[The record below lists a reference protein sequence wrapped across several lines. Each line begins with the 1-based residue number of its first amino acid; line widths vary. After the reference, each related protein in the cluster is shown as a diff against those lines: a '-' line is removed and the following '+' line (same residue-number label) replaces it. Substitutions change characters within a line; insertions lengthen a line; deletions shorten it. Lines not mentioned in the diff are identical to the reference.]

1 MSLHD
6 RQPNHRTPRTRA
18 KAALLT
24 WCVLSW
30 SLSAGLASSQPAR
43 AKHGLVVAQERIAVE
58 AGLQILKAGGNAV
71 DASVATAFALA
82 VTHPAAGNIGGGGFL
97 LHQPATGTA
106 TAYDFR
112 ERAPAAAHAEMFLE
126 NGVYSASR
134 HHASGLAIGVPGTVA
149 GLHLA
154 WKKQGHLPWRDLL
167 APAIRLARDGF
178 VVSPGLSESLKA
190 VLPRMAASPA
200 AVEQFSKSGRP
211 LEAGDR
217 LRQPALARTLQRIQR
232 HGPEGFYQGTTAQ
245 LIVDEVRKQGGILS
259 LADLADY
266 RAIEREPIRGT
277 YRGVEVISMP
287 PPSSGGIAIVEALNI
302 LEGWPLAE
310 SGFGSALT
318 IHRVTE
324 SLRRAFGDRARYL
337 GDPEANPQM
346 PVARLISKEHAAGLR
361 KTISDRRA
369 SISTPSQFEWPAE
382 SSETTHLSVVD
393 AQGNAVS
400 LTYTLEDSYGSKVV
414 VTGGGFLLNN
424 EMGDFNGQPG
434 KTETNGAIGTAP
446 NLAAPGKRMLSSMS
460 PTILRRDGNLL
471 LVTGSPGGRTIIS
484 TVLGT
489 ILNTIDF
496 GMNAQ
501 EAVDA
506 PRFHHQ
512 WLPDRLQ
519 LEVNGFS
526 ADTLGKLRELG
537 HQTEKIR
544 VQGAAQVIRMNTSAG
559 WLEGG
564 ADRRDPD
571 SAASGW

>member
-1 MSLHD
+1 MSFHNH
-6 RQPNHRTPRTRA
+6 RPNHRSTRTRA
-18 KAALLT
+18 KATLLT
-24 WCVLSW
+24 WCVLTW
-30 SLSAGLASSQPAR
+30 GLSAGLASSQPVR
-43 AKHGLVVAQERIAVE
+43 AKHGMVVAQERIAAE

-71 DASVATAFALA
+71 DASIATAFALA

-97 LHQPATGTA
+97 LHQPATGRA

-126 NGVYSASR
+126 NGVYSSSR

-154 WKKQGHLPWRDLL
+154 WQKQGHLPWRDLL
-167 APAIRLARDGF
+167 APAIQLARDGF

-190 VLPRMAASPA
+190 VLHRMAASPA

-232 HGPEGFYQGTTAQ
+232 HGPDGFYQGTTAQ

-259 LADLADY
+259 LVDLAEY

-346 PVARLISKEHAAGLR
+346 PVAHLISKEYAAGLR
-361 KTISDRRA
+361 KTISDRHA
-369 SISTPSQFEWPAE
+369 SSSVPVQFEWPVE

-393 AQGNAVS
+393 GQGSAVS

-460 PTILRRDGNLL
+460 PTILRRDGKLL

-489 ILNTIDF
+489 ILDTIDF

-519 LEVNGFS
+519 LEANGFS
-526 ADTLGKLRELG
+526 ADTLGKLRALG
-537 HQTEKIR
+537 HQTENIR
-544 VQGAAQVIRMNTSAG
+544 AQGAAQVIRMNATAG

-564 ADRRDPD
+564 ADHRDPD